1 MGPGAWQS
9 ADIGKK
15 LPWGARNANL
25 AGAMPKY
32 AKPGQLRRLTVLS
45 AWVLRDADGRG
56 GQVVDARVVPLLRAI
71 ARLGTLAAAA
81 PAAGVPYRT
90 AWAVLEQAEEEIGA
104 PLVELTRG
112 RGASL
117 TPFARHWL
125 AADEEAM
132 GALAF
137 VPALDAEPARV
148 RAAPKPAPPLRIA
161 ASHDIALAQLR
172 DRWRVAH
179 GVALEFHGSA
189 ESLDAWHAGQ
199 ADLAGFHVTVDGHS
213 SHERDPLLARLDR
226 TRDAVLPFISRVQG
240 LILPRGNPRRVKSV
254 PDIAAKRLKIVNR
267 QPGSGTR
274 ILFDRLLARA
284 GIDPASLPG
293 YTNEEFTHAAVAA
306 TVAAGKAEAGF
317 GIQAAAAQ
325 FGLAFVPVVSERYLF
340 ACRRRVLGTPRVAAF
355 RALLASPATRAV
367 VTPMPGYAL
376 EATDAPAGAPV
387 DAAVNAAV
395 DTAVERGAAKPRRRI
410 MVPELR

>member
-1 MGPGAWQS
+1 MA
-9 ADIGKK
+9 
-15 LPWGARNANL
+15 
-25 AGAMPKY
+25 KY
-32 AKPGQLRRLTVLS
+32 ARSSQLRRLTALP
-45 AWVLRDADGRG
+45 AWVLRDADGNG

-71 ARLGTLAAAA
+71 ARLGTLVAAA

-112 RGASL
+112 RGALL
-117 TPFARHWL
+117 TPFARRWL
-125 AADEEAM
+125 AADAEAM
-132 GALAF
+132 EALAG
-137 VPALDAEPARV
+137 VPSLDAEPVRA

-179 GVALEFHGSA
+179 DVVLEFHGSA
-189 ESLDAWHAGQ
+189 ESLGAWHAGQ
-199 ADLAGFHVTVDGHS
+199 ADLAGFHVTVDARS
-213 SHERDPLLARLDR
+213 APESDPLLARLDPA
-226 TRDAVLPFISRVQG
+226 RDVLLPFIRRVQG

-254 PDIAAKRLKIVNR
+254 ADVAAKRLTIVNR

-284 GIDPASLPG
+284 GVDPASLPG

-306 TVAAGKAEAGF
+306 TVAAGKADAGF
-317 GIQAAAAQ
+317 GIQSAAAQ
-325 FGLAFVPVVSERYLF
+325 FGLAFVPLASERYLF
-340 ACRRRVLGTPRVAAF
+340 ACRRRILGTPRVAAF

-367 VTPMPGYAL
+367 VKPLPGYAL
-376 EATDAPAGAPV
+376 EATDAPAGAPIDAGV
-387 DAAVNAAV
+387 DA
-395 DTAVERGAAKPRRRI
+395 AVERGAAKPRRRI
-410 MVPELR
+410 TVPE